1 MQTSPWCS
9 WSLQEFVSS
18 CVLQAFAQPLQ
29 HQMCV
34 YTMFLCQGKHCFCRS
49 WGPCSHTHRRC
60 AWQSFVCWQLAGADG
75 GTWLLGVVSLEN
87 NWDLKQ
93 LNAFSSSAI
102 PFSQQVGVV
111 CPVCVRVCH
120 TASCSGKAF
129 LSLEFQAT
137 LLRKS
142 HRQHENAHKSSSCER
157 PASKNQF
164 SSIYL
169 AFWSKN

>member
-1 MQTSPWCS
+1 MQTSPRCS
-9 WSLQEFVSS
+9 QSFQEFVSS
-18 CVLQAFAQPLQ
+18 CVLQPFAQPCSVK
-29 HQMCV
+29 CV
-34 YTMFLCQGKHCFCRS
+34 YIPRFYVKANTAFAGAGVRA
-49 WGPCSHTHRRC
+49 HTHRRC
-60 AWQSFVCWQLAGADG
+60 AWQSFVCWQLAGADR
-75 GTWLLGVVSLEN
+75 GTWLLGVGSLEN

-111 CPVCVRVCH
+111 CPVSVRVCH

-137 LLRKS
+137 LLRKT
-142 HRQHENAHKSSSCER
+142 HWQHENAHKSSSCER

-169 AFWSKN
+169 AFWSKS